1 MWGRASFRLP
11 ATGSGEIQ
19 RAEAC
24 TVAVLAHCLPAAS
37 SVQGTM
43 ALRTGEEPISPAT
56 CSEGS
61 WPLAL
66 SPLGEAAVGS
76 AQGGLEGFWVGSW
89 LQLMLA
95 PGGLPTTNAG
105 IRRSLTFPLGSG
117 TGAGGK
123 GQMKAGQAE
132 TSTSPLGTRLTSG
145 DSVRPTI
152 LPQGSLRWC
161 ARRSPPPF

>member
-61 WPLAL
+61 WPLTL
-66 SPLGEAAVGS
+66 SLLGEAAVGS

-95 PGGLPTTNAG
+95 PEGLPTTNAG
-105 IRRSLTFPLGSG
+105 TRGSLTFPLGSG
-117 TGAGGK
+117 TGGGK
-123 GQMKAGQAE
+123 GPDEGRQDRQKQVPHLWAQGVQVE
-132 TSTSPLGTRLTSG
+132 TQYALQSC
-145 DSVRPTI
+145 
-152 LPQGSLRWC
+152 LRAC
-161 ARRSPPPF
+161 